1 MGETALRVVGREV
14 DGCAKGAGAAGG
26 IAAAREAAGL
36 MAVLGAAAR
45 VGCGPRVGAV
55 AVAGEVA
62 QVREAAARAGQRGEP
77 GEAVVSEL
85 TVFEAAVREGEPRA
99 VDVTIIAAGRSR
111 NRLEYPADV
120 LRRSV
125 PLWEG
130 ASAFVDHP
138 TALEATRAGRRS
150 LRDLAGVYEGVHFDE
165 ARGAVRGVLRLYAG
179 AQWAHELIRE
189 AVADRHAGRA
199 APNIGISAD
208 MRVRRRPGPEAGTWL
223 VEAISA
229 VSSADLVFQP
239 SAGGSFDRV
248 LEERVDAAS
257 ASPLPEGMHE
267 RGQGGEG
274 VPGAAHEGEAA
285 PTGGER
291 ALDQVCADGG
301 TIGQPGDAGT
311 AAEPGAGDGAAALTE
326 TLEAAREE
334 LAQVRAARREAALEM
349 LDGKLAAS
357 RLPERMRGKL
367 RRVFEA
373 RAGFTAAE
381 VDAELR
387 DAGEILAELAAGSVI
402 AGAGA
407 ARVGLRSTRSPLE
420 KLQLALDRLFG
431 VALPD
436 AASDVPRLS
445 GIREAY
451 VLMTGDKLFDQQLHP
466 DEAVLEA
473 DEVTTSVI
481 ANALAN
487 SMTKRLTH
495 DYRGQPKW
503 WQPFVVKSSVSD
515 FREQHRIHL
524 NDFASL
530 ATVAENGAYT
540 NLAWGDTREKYTPT
554 KRGNLVVVTFE
565 SIVNDDTEALRRIPG
580 RLAVAAATT
589 VNEFVAGLFT
599 ENGGAGPVMA
609 DRFNVF
615 HALEHQGNAG
625 SDALASASLQAALI
639 AMRKMGNSAG
649 KRLSLT
655 GRYLLVPPDLEFVA
669 RTIVG
674 SVLLP
679 GGSSNDINPIRD
691 AVEVIPVP
699 QWTDPNNWYLIAPP
713 SQIEMIELGFLNG
726 REEPELLLQDGPTV
740 GAVFTNDA
748 ISWKVR
754 HIFGGGWLDYRGA
767 FGSVV
772 A

>member
-1 MGETALRVVGREV
+1 MGETVVRFMAPGV
-14 DGCAKGAGAAGG
+14 GGCAEFAEATAGAV
-26 IAAAREAAGL
+26 AAAKEAAGL
-36 MAVLGAAAR
+36 IGVLGAASR
-45 VGCGPRVGAV
+45 VGSGRRPGPVAAAV
-55 AVAGEVA
+55 REEPAT
-62 QVREAAARAGQRGEP
+62 VREAVAPAGEA

-99 VDVTIIAAGRSR
+99 VDVTIIAAGRSQ
-111 NRLEYPADV
+111 NRLEYPAEV

-189 AVADRHAGRA
+189 AVADRRAGRA

-208 MRVRRRPGPEAGTWL
+208 MRVRRRPGGEAGTWL

-248 LEERVDAAS
+248 LEERAGADDAAAPPPPLSPGEGRGEGLPGVAAGDGLGDAGAPADADPGDAAS
-257 ASPLPEGMHE
+257 
-267 RGQGGEG
+267 
-274 VPGAAHEGEAA
+274 
-285 PTGGER
+285 
-291 ALDQVCADGG
+291 
-301 TIGQPGDAGT
+301 
-311 AAEPGAGDGAAALTE
+311 ALTE

-334 LAQVRAARREAALEM
+334 LAHVRAARREAALEM

-357 RLPERMRGKL
+357 RLPERMRAKI
-367 RRVFEA
+367 RRAFEA
-373 RAGFTAAE
+373 RDRFTVAE
-381 VDAELR
+381 VEAEVR
-387 DAGEILAELAAGSVI
+387 EASEILAELAAGSVI

-407 ARVGLRSTRSPLE
+407 ARVGLRATRSPLE

-431 VALPD
+431 LALPD

-487 SMTKRLTH
+487 SMTKRLTS

-515 FREQHRIHL
+515 FKEQHRIHL

-540 NLAWGDTREKYTPT
+540 NLKWGDTREKYTPA
-554 KRGNLVVVTFE
+554 KRGSLVVVTFE

-599 ENGGAGPVMA
+599 ENGGAGPVMGDA
-609 DRFNVF
+609 HNVF
-615 HALEHQGNAG
+615 DAVEHQGNFGAA
-625 SDALASASLQAALI
+625 ALASASLQAALI
-639 AMRKMGNSAG
+639 TLRKMGNSAG

-679 GGSSNDINPIRD
+679 GGASNDINPIRD